1 MVAGVGTVRYVRAGQ
16 AIAFHV
22 AGRGVM
28 QHGLPLRRAAENLL
42 ESGVRQVSVHLRE
55 CAYMDSTFLGTLLKI
70 GKKLEEKGGS
80 PIALVDPSP
89 ACAKIIREMG
99 LGEFIVPADKVPE
112 VVGPWVALTI
122 DNSDTN
128 SFRRNITEAHD
139 ELATLPGQAGEQF
152 RGVMRCLR
160 PGEKKPTD
168 Q

>member
-1 MVAGVGTVRYVRAGQ
+1 MVAGVGTVPRYVCAGQ

-28 QHGLPLRRAAENLL
+28 QHGLPLRRGGKSVGKRSSAGKRSSTRVRLYGQHLSRDAVENRKKTRKKEEARLL
-42 ESGVRQVSVHLRE
+42 SSIPR
-55 CAYMDSTFLGTLLKI
+55 
-70 GKKLEEKGGS
+70 
-80 PIALVDPSP
+80 PP
-89 ACAKIIREMG
+89 AAKIIREMG